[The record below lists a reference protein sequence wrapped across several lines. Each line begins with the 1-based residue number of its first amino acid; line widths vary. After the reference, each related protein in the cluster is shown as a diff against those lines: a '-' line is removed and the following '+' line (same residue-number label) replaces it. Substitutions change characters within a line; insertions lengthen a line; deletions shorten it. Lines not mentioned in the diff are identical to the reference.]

1 MQRYFS
7 LTRQRLL
14 KALRADKHVR
24 VGTFSEKFSEE
35 DFIEFTLISLLSLG
49 IKKGRM
55 FSIIF
60 YYYKMNVVQRKK
72 GK

>member
-1 MQRYFS
+1 MQRHFS

-35 DFIEFTLISLLSLG
+35 DFIEFILISLLSLG
-49 IKKGRM
+49 TKKGRV
-55 FSIIF
+55 FSIII
-60 YYYKMNVVQRKK
+60 K
-72 GK
+72 

>member
-24 VGTFSEKFSEE
+24 VGAFSEKFSEE
-35 DFIEFTLISLLSLG
+35 DFIEFILISLLSLG
-49 IKKGRM
+49 TKKGRM
-55 FSIIF
+55 FSISIII
-60 YYYKMNVVQRKK
+60 K
-72 GK
+72 

>member
-35 DFIEFTLISLLSLG
+35 DFIEFILISLLSLG
-49 IKKGRM
+49 TKKERV
-55 FSIIF
+55 FSISIII
-60 YYYKMNVVQRKK
+60 KVQRKK